1 MHVGAGLKPAPAKG
15 GKTMREHINILIV
28 DDDHVI
34 LKSVWKVLNP
44 EGYDVEGVLSG
55 KKAVQKIKQNNYRL
69 VITDLMMPGIDGITL
84 IKWIRQF
91 RPDMGIVVI
100 TGNMLPEAIKEA
112 RELGILSHVMKPFNP
127 EMLRD
132 AANKAIEMTKGNDSE
147 IEPEE
152 YFQPAKLAE
161 LDRVINQYSKN
172 SRHAIGVLLHAQEI
186 LGYLPPMIQKRIALG
201 LNMYPSEV
209 RRIVS
214 FHSCF
219 RTEPKGVHIP
229 GYISGIEKAWNSVT
243 WMTGNK
249 ALHAVD
255 EFINWRQLES

>member
-1 MHVGAGLKPAPAKG
+1 
-15 GKTMREHINILIV
+15 MREDINILIV
-28 DDDHVI
+28 DDDPVI
-34 LKSVWKVLNP
+34 LKSASKALCP

-55 KKAVQKIKQNNYRL
+55 KSAVQKIKQNNYRL
-69 VITDLMMPGIDGITL
+69 VFTDLMMPGIDGITL

-91 RPDMGIVVI
+91 RPYIGIVVI
-100 TGNMLPEAIKEA
+100 TGNMMPEAIKEA
-112 RELGILSHVMKPFNP
+112 RELGILSYMMKPFTP

-132 AANKAIEMTKGNDSE
+132 TADKAIEMIKENASE
-147 IEPEE
+147 METEDYI
-152 YFQPAKLAE
+152 QPSKLAE
-161 LDRVINQYSKN
+161 LDKVINNFRKKPG
-172 SRHAIGVLLHAQEI
+172 HAIGVLLHAQEI
-186 LGYLPPMIQKRIALG
+186 LGYIPPMIQKRIALG

-219 RTEPKGVHIP
+219 RTEPKAVHVP
-229 GYISGIEKAWNSVT
+229 GYTSGIEKAWNSVT

-255 EFINWRQLES
+255 DFIKLRQLES

>member
-15 GKTMREHINILIV
+15 GKTMKEYINILIV
-28 DDDHVI
+28 DDDPVI
-34 LKSVWKVLNP
+34 LKSASKALNP
-44 EGYDVEGVLSG
+44 EYDVEGVLSG
-55 KKAVQKIKQNNYRL
+55 KEAVQKIKQHNYRL

-84 IKWIRQF
+84 IQWIRQF
-91 RPDMGIVVI
+91 RPGIGIVVI
-100 TGNMLPEAIKEA
+100 TGHLFPETTKEA
-112 RELGILSHVMKPFNP
+112 RELGILSHLMKPFTP
-127 EMLRD
+127 EMLR
-132 AANKAIEMTKGNDSE
+132 ATAHKAIEMTKENDSP

-152 YFQPAKLAE
+152 YFHPAKLAE
-161 LDRVINQYSKN
+161 LDRVIHQYRNN

-186 LGYLPPMIQKRIALG
+186 LGYLPPVIQNRIALG

-214 FHSCF
+214 FHSSF
-219 RTEPKGVHIP
+219 RTEPEIAHIP
-229 GYISGIEKAWNSVT
+229 GHTGGIERAWNSVT

-255 EFINWRQLES
+255 DFIKGRQLGSS